1 VKIKRLEIVGFK
13 SFVNRTVV
21 DFDHDITAIVGPN
34 GCGKSNVV
42 DAIKWVMGE
51 QSAKMLRGGA
61 MSDVIF
67 NGSEALGPAQSAEVS
82 LTFDNSDGLTP
93 PEYSQYAE
101 ITVTRRLHRD
111 GRSDYIINKEPVRLM
126 DVTNLF
132 LGTGVGRRAYSTIEQ
147 GRIGFIVSSKPEDRR
162 HMIEE
167 AAGITKFKVRKKTAE
182 RKMEQTRE
190 NLQRLTDLA
199 SGLERNVAS
208 LKRQAQKAER
218 YLEYGRELEGLELY
232 VSAFRYLELFTEQ
245 KHLANTAEHLAATLE
260 GKRMG
265 LLHLEAESE
274 AERAAVESLSREVE
288 RAQGL
293 AYEMNNQ
300 VRVLEGRIDAAEGR
314 RRALDEREGMA
325 ARELEDLGSQRDRL
339 AQERDRLL
347 EALDELAIA
356 EESAQTLVD
365 AETDAA
371 DERKLAASEAERR
384 LHALRVRANELRT
397 QIVRADSVLRGSLR
411 RREESAGRSERLSME
426 RLELESR
433 LAEAAQ
439 EREELAAR
447 LDGLRGGKQDTAERR
462 AAVEA
467 EVKGLR
473 EELEAATRTVEALRD
488 EVTQKRSR
496 LRSLEEL
503 EARFEGVGAGVRALM
518 TRYGDDADD
527 RTRLGVLGLLA
538 DRLECPA
545 ELTRALAGAL
555 GDRLEDVIVRDES
568 ASVEAIH
575 YLRAESRGRATV
587 LPLTARRARPTHE
600 ALVSPGVRGRL
611 LDLIRADDESQGL
624 VEALIGDV
632 VVVETLETAFAL
644 RAHQPELGFVTLDG
658 DVLEATGALTGG
670 AGDDGHAHMVK
681 VKREIRELTETVGE
695 VGGRFDAAETRRG
708 ELRARISGLE
718 AELDAARAEAQ
729 DTAVAVVAAEKD
741 LRSVEDE
748 LLRVR
753 RRLEDLDIESRE
765 LREGL
770 SQVDDEESE
779 ARAELERAREEELAL
794 EEEITDAEHDF
805 EEKRERVEE
814 QAARLT
820 EVRVRA
826 AQAKQRAESERTAL
840 DRLETAALELD
851 QRERRL
857 RGDVESGAVERVRIA
872 GELFRAREDLD
883 AAVDVALRTKHAS
896 EDLRAEYEEARAGLG
911 TNEGGI
917 KELRT
922 SVERLS
928 GELNGQRLRLRELE
942 MNLEHLIGGVKD
954 KYDKDIRHHL
964 VEFHARELPDAATLT
979 RMDELTKLI
988 QRMGPVN
995 LTAIEEFDAEN
1006 ARLEQISGQKKDL
1019 LESLA
1024 HLEKAIRQ
1032 MNRESRE
1039 LFKEA
1044 FIGINERFKRVFP
1057 TLFRG
1062 GKAELK
1068 LTDPSDLLTSGV
1080 DIEAQPPGKKLG
1092 SLELMS
1098 GGEKALTA
1106 VAFIFAIFQYRPSP
1120 FCILDEVDA
1129 PLDEANV
1136 ARFAEAIGQMTDH
1149 SQFIVITHSKR
1160 TMEYAD
1166 VLYGVTMEKPG
1177 VSNLIAVELRGERRP
1192 VPNRVAAA

>member
-67 NGSEALGPAQSAEVS
+67 SGSEALGPSQSAEVS

-126 DVTNLF
+126 DITNLF

-190 NLQRLTDLA
+190 NLQRLADLA

-232 VSAFRYLELFTEQ
+232 VSAFRYLELFIEQ
-245 KHLANTAEHLAATLE
+245 KHLGNSAEHLAATLD
-260 GKRMG
+260 GRRMG

-274 AERAAVESLSREVE
+274 AERASVEALAREVE

-300 VRVLEGRIDAAEGR
+300 VRVLEGRIEAAESR

-325 ARELEDLGSQRDRL
+325 ARELDDLGGQRARL
-339 AQERDRLL
+339 AEERDRLL
-347 EALDELAIA
+347 DSLDELAIG

-371 DERKLAASEAERR
+371 EERKLAASEAERR
-384 LHALRVRANELRT
+384 LQSLRGRANELRT
-397 QIVRADSVLRGSLR
+397 QIVRADSVLKGSLR
-411 RREESAGRSERLSME
+411 RREESAGRSERLSAE

-433 LAEAAQ
+433 LADATQ

-447 LDGLRGGKQDTAERR
+447 LEGLRGGKQDTAERR

-496 LRSLEEL
+496 LRSLEEI

-527 RTRLGVLGLLA
+527 RARRGVLGLLA

-545 ELTRALAGAL
+545 DLTRALAGAL
-555 GDRLEDVIVRDES
+555 GDRLEDVIVRDAD
-568 ASVEAIH
+568 ASIDAIH

-587 LPLTARRARPTHE
+587 LPLTARRGHATH
-600 ALVSPGVRGRL
+600 AAPVAPGVRGRL
-611 LDLIRADDESQGL
+611 MDLIRADEESKGL
-624 VEALIGDV
+624 VEALVGDV
-632 VVVETLETAFAL
+632 VVVETLEAAVAL
-644 RAHQPELGFVTLDG
+644 RALHPELGFVTLDG
-658 DVLEATGALTGG
+658 DVLETTGALTGG

-695 VGGRFDAAETRRG
+695 VGGRFDMADARRG

-729 DTAVAVVAAEKD
+729 DTAVAVVAVEKD

-748 LLRVR
+748 LQRVR
-753 RRLEDLDIESRE
+753 RRLEDVEIESRE
-765 LREGL
+765 IREGL
-770 SQVDDEESE
+770 SQVEDEESE
-779 ARAELERAREEELAL
+779 ARAELEEAREEELAL
-794 EEEITDAEHDF
+794 EEETTAAEQDF

-814 QAARLT
+814 QTARLT

-840 DRLETAALELD
+840 DRLETTALELD

-857 RGDVESGAVERVRIA
+857 RGDVENGAVERVRIA

-883 AAVDVALRTKHAS
+883 AAVDVALRAKHAS
-896 EDLRAEYEEARAGLG
+896 EELRGKYEEARTGLG
-911 TNEGGI
+911 SNEGGI
-917 KELRT
+917 KELRA

-928 GELNGQRLRLRELE
+928 TELNGQKLRLRELE

-954 KYDKDIRHHL
+954 KYDKDIRQHL
-964 VEFHARELPDAATLT
+964 VEFHARELPDAATLM
-979 RMDELTKLI
+979 RIDELTKLI

-1019 LESLA
+1019 LESLS

-1080 DIEAQPPGKKLG
+1080 DIEAQPPGKRLG

-1106 VAFIFAIFQYRPSP
+1106 VAFIFAIFQYKPSP

-1136 ARFAEAIGQMTDH
+1136 ARFAEAISQMTDH